1 MKPSEKLYQK
11 YEFLAKKYAN
21 KIFSYHEISF
31 EYEDLL
37 QEFRVK
43 IFTSIKSYGRRWSKF
58 RKGEAP
64 RPVPMRYY
72 LEAACGNKARDFIKY
87 ISRENHK
94 VSIDEIN
101 YDFGV
106 ENDNNVDPTA
116 NKFIVNGVD
125 LLEGLS
131 GKERAIFSLYLRGHN
146 LTFLRKVYFSN
157 SKEKESKRKVVASG
171 DEPIDVK
178 DIIEMQKEFLIKK
191 YGSELMKSQQVYSSY
206 SIDED

>member
-37 QEFRVK
+37 QEFRIK

-64 RPVPMRYY
+64 RLVPIRYY

-106 ENDNNVDPTA
+106 ENDNDVDPTA

-131 GKERAIFSLYLRGHN
+131 GKERAIFSLYLRGRN

-157 SKEKESKRKVVASG
+157 IKEKESKRKVVASG
-171 DEPIDVK
+171 DKPIDVK

>member
-64 RPVPMRYY
+64 RPVPIRYY

-106 ENDNNVDPTA
+106 ENDNNIDPTA

-131 GKERAIFSLYLRGHN
+131 GKERAIFSLYLRGRN
-146 LTFLRKVYFSN
+146 ITFLRKVYFSN
-157 SKEKESKRKVVASG
+157 SKEKENKRKVVASG
-171 DEPIDVK
+171 DEPVDVK

>member
-37 QEFRVK
+37 QEFRIK

-58 RKGEAP
+58 RKGEAL
-64 RPVPMRYY
+64 RPVPIRYY
-72 LEAACGNKARDFIKY
+72 LEAACGNKARDFMKY

-106 ENDNNVDPTA
+106 ENDNNIDPTA

-131 GKERAIFSLYLRGHN
+131 GKERAIFSLYLRGRN
-146 LTFLRKVYFSN
+146 ITFLRKVYFSN
-157 SKEKESKRKVVASG
+157 IEEKESKRKVAASG

-191 YGSELMKSQQVYSSY
+191 YGSELMKTQQVYSSY

>member
-101 YDFGV
+101 YEGEVYHGDYDF
-106 ENDNNVDPTA
+106 
-116 NKFIVNGVD
+116 
-125 LLEGLS
+125 
-131 GKERAIFSLYLRGHN
+131 
-146 LTFLRKVYFSN
+146 
-157 SKEKESKRKVVASG
+157 
-171 DEPIDVK
+171 
-178 DIIEMQKEFLIKK
+178 
-191 YGSELMKSQQVYSSY
+191 
-206 SIDED
+206 

>member
-58 RKGEAP
+58 RMGEAP

-106 ENDNNVDPTA
+106 ENDNNIDPIA

-131 GKERAIFSLYLRGHN
+131 GKERAIFSLYLRGRN
-146 LTFLRKVYFSN
+146 ITFLRKVYFSN
-157 SKEKESKRKVVASG
+157 SKEKESKRKVVTSG
-171 DEPIDVK
+171 DEPVDVK

>member
-21 KIFSYHEISF
+21 KIFSYNEISF

-37 QEFRVK
+37 QEFRIK

-64 RPVPMRYY
+64 RPVPIRYY

-106 ENDNNVDPTA
+106 ENDNNIDPTA

-131 GKERAIFSLYLRGHN
+131 GKERAIFSLYLRGRN

-157 SKEKESKRKVVASG
+157 GKEKASKRKVVASG

-178 DIIEMQKEFLIKK
+178 DIIEMQKEFLINK

>member
-106 ENDNNVDPTA
+106 ENDNNIDPTA

-157 SKEKESKRKVVASG
+157 RKEKESKRKVVASG

>member
-37 QEFRVK
+37 QEFRIK

-64 RPVPMRYY
+64 RPVPIRYY

-131 GKERAIFSLYLRGHN
+131 GKERAIFSLYLRGRN

-157 SKEKESKRKVVASG
+157 SKEKESKRKAVASG

-178 DIIEMQKEFLIKK
+178 DIIEMQKELLIKK

>member
-37 QEFRVK
+37 QEFRIK

-64 RPVPMRYY
+64 RSVPIRYY
-72 LEAACGNKARDFIKY
+72 LEAACCNKARDFIKY

-106 ENDNNVDPTA
+106 GNDNNVDPTA

-131 GKERAIFSLYLRGHN
+131 GKERAIFSLYLRGRN

-157 SKEKESKRKVVASG
+157 SKEKESKRKVVESG
-171 DEPIDVK
+171 DKPIDVK

>member
-106 ENDNNVDPTA
+106 ENDNNIDPIA

-131 GKERAIFSLYLRGHN
+131 GKERAIFSLYLRGRN
-146 LTFLRKVYFSN
+146 ITFLRKVYFSN
-157 SKEKESKRKVVASG
+157 SKEKESKRKVVTSG
-171 DEPIDVK
+171 DEPVDVK

>member
-1 MKPSEKLYQK
+1 MRPSEKLYQE
-11 YEFLAKKYAN
+11 YEFLARKYAN

-31 EYEDLL
+31 EYADLL
-37 QEFRVK
+37 QEFRIK
-43 IFTSIKSYGRRWSKF
+43 IFTSIKSYGRRWSKY

-64 RPVPMRYY
+64 RPVPIRYY

-106 ENDNNVDPTA
+106 EDNNSVDPTA

-131 GKERAIFSLYLRGHN
+131 GKERAVFSLYLRGYN
-146 LTFLRKVYFSN
+146 LTFLRKVYN
-157 SKEKESKRKVVASG
+157 SKESKQRVVANG
-171 DEPIDVK
+171 DELIDVK
-178 DIIEMQKEFLIKK
+178 DIIEIQKEFLIKK

-206 SIDED
+206 SVDED